1 MNAKAH
7 TEKMLFD
14 KRQLEKMRQSFDRQV
29 GMPDDEWQKIEPLVN
44 VRQVPAKFTLQEAG
58 SIATHHFFVAEGL
71 VRFYYIT
78 PDGKELNKGFY
89 GENYIA
95 GSLSAM
101 IMNEP
106 NRFAVETL
114 EPCII
119 IDLPLKQIYELTGSG
134 SAWER
139 LVNHCC
145 RLMLVRN
152 ERREAELL
160 TMTTKQRFLQFVR
173 NFPGYLERI
182 PQYHIAS
189 YLGITPVA
197 LSKYKKQ
204 WLEDPDH

>member
-1 MNAKAH
+1 M
-7 TEKMLFD
+7 E
-14 KRQLEKMRQSFDRQV
+14 QMRQAFDRQV
-29 GMPDDEWQKIEPLVN
+29 GMPDDEWLQLEPLVN
-44 VRQVPAKFTLQEAG
+44 VREVPAKYTLQKIG
-58 SIATHHFFVAEGL
+58 SVATHHYFVVKGL

-78 PDGKELNKGFY
+78 PEGKELNKGFY
-89 GENYIA
+89 GEDYIA

-101 IMNEP
+101 IMEEP
-106 NRFAVETL
+106 NRFAIETL
-114 EPCII
+114 EPSIV
-119 IDLPLKQIYELTGSG
+119 IDLPLKQIHAVSG
-134 SAWER
+134 PGTAWER

-145 RLMLVRN
+145 QLMLVRN

-160 TMTTKQRFLQFVR
+160 TLTAKQRFLQFVR

-204 WLEDPDH
+204 WLADKEN